1 MSVIKTVWLT
11 AILFFSTITV
21 AHSSELSG
29 SAPHDKIAKTTEQ
42 LLVLIKEAKTYF
54 DDEPERFYGELRTI
68 INPLIDFK
76 SFTRSV
82 MGDYGTKAY
91 YQSLDKKQRAAY
103 KEDYSRF
110 VTRFQDGLI
119 NTYGK
124 GLLAFN
130 GQKIHVEPPTQA
142 DLDNV
147 KARKSVDVLQKIYGS
162 DKTFTI
168 TYKMRPN
175 KSGDWLLRNVSIESI
190 NVGQLYRNQFSAA
203 MSKESGDFS
212 AVIDN
217 WVVAAKDLD
226 ESAKDEDQK
235 R

>member
-1 MSVIKTVWLT
+1 MSVIRVVLLT
-11 AILFFSTITV
+11 GLLFVSSV
-21 AHSSELSG
+21 LSVQSSELSV
-29 SAPHDKIAKTTEQ
+29 SAPHAKIEKTTEH
-42 LLVLIKEAKTYF
+42 LLVLIKDAKTYF
-54 DDEPERFYGELRTI
+54 EDEPERFYGELRTI

-91 YQSLDKKQRAAY
+91 YQSLDKSQRTEY
-103 KEDYSRF
+103 KENYRRF

-130 GQKIHVEPPTQA
+130 GQEIKVEVATA
-142 DLDNV
+142 VDLENV
-147 KARKSVDVLQKIYGS
+147 KAGKPVDVIQKIYGA

-175 KSGDWLLRNVSIESI
+175 KKGEWLLRNVSIESI

-203 MSKESGDFS
+203 MSKQAGDFS
-212 AVIDN
+212 AVIDG

-226 ESAKDEDQK
+226 EEVEAEEQK
-235 R
+235 L